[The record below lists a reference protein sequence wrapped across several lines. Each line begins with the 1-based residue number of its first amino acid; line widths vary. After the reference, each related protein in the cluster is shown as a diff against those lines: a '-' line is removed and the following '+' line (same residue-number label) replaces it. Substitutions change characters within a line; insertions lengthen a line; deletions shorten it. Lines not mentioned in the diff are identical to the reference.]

1 MFSTTIYSILY
12 LTALYWND
20 GGKISRT
27 YNGLASGIKIAA
39 VSLQTGVGD
48 DTQEV
53 VLPQAFNQFKKSM

>member
-20 GGKISRT
+20 GGKISRS
-27 YNGLASGIKIAA
+27 YNGLASRIKIAA
-39 VSLQTGVGD
+39 VSLQTGAGD

-53 VLPQAFNQFKKSM
+53 CYSTSF

>member
-20 GGKISRT
+20 GGKISRS
-27 YNGLASGIKIAA
+27 YNGLASRIKIAA